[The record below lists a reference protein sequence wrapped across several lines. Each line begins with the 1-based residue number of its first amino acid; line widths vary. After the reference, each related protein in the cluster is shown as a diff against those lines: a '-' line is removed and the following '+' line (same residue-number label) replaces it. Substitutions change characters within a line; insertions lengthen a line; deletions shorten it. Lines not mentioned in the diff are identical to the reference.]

1 MCSLNIIVSI
11 FLFNHRYVF
20 VAQKQ
25 PEWMGML
32 TIFRYTTWIAICFV
46 MVISSI
52 AWYTLGL
59 TMPEKMAHRNLPLCV
74 LNSWAVFLGVA
85 SNNRPF
91 WNPLRIFFI
100 SLTLYSI
107 NITTIYTS
115 KLINVFTDPPRQDQ
129 IDTIEEIVESKL
141 PIGKWK
147 KSIG

>member
-1 MCSLNIIVSI
+1 
-11 FLFNHRYVF
+11 
-20 VAQKQ
+20 
-25 PEWMGML
+25 
-32 TIFRYTTWIAICFV
+32 
-46 MVISSI
+46 
-52 AWYTLGL
+52 
-59 TMPEKMAHRNLPLCV
+59 MAHRNLPLCV

-141 PIGKWK
+141 PIGKWEK
-147 KSIG
+147 IH